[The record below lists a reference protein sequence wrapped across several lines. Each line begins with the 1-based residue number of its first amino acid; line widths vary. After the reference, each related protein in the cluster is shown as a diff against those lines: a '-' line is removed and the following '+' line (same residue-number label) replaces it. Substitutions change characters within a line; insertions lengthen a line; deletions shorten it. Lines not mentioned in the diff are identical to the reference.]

1 MKKKSWHL
9 FGPFLAA
16 FVLLGALLISPLAP
30 KLLNRTQIFQ
40 ASTSMSADV
49 IKGNVVK
56 NQAFADKEYVPFLGS
71 SELSRISAFHPS
83 TLALKYK
90 RPYVPFLL
98 GAPGTQSM
106 THYLMLQSMGKE
118 LTGKKIVFVISPQW
132 FVPEG
137 VTSMYFDR
145 YFSKQQAY
153 QWLFNLQKIEEAD
166 RYFAQR
172 LLKYDVVRKDVL
184 LTGMLNRVSQNQLP
198 TSLQYGYLKL
208 ANRFYEN
215 EDAMFVG
222 LDIKGKEQKV
232 AQAMK
237 TLPNK
242 YNYQQLDKLAYQQGE
257 KRVGKTPFMIDRRFF
272 NRKVKPDLVNLRGAQ
287 QTFDYRYSPE
297 YSDFELVLQAMAKY
311 QIEPL
316 FIIPPVNKQWSDY
329 TGLSQQMLKECA
341 EKIIYQLKSQ
351 GFGNVVDFTDQAATP
366 YFLQDTIHLGWRG
379 WLASDQYIQPFL
391 MSKKQPVK
399 YHLDNRFFTKEWQQA
414 KVNEMVL
421 PNPNE

>member
-215 EDAMFVG
+215 EDAMFAG

-341 EKIIYQLKSQ
+341 KKIIYQLKSQ
-351 GFGNVVDFTDQAATP
+351 GFGNVVD
-366 YFLQDTIHLGWRG
+366 
-379 WLASDQYIQPFL
+379 
-391 MSKKQPVK
+391 
-399 YHLDNRFFTKEWQQA
+399 
-414 KVNEMVL
+414 
-421 PNPNE
+421 

>member
-49 IKGNVVK
+49 IKGNAVK
-56 NQAFADKEYVPFLGS
+56 NQAFADKEYVPFFGS

-184 LTGMLNRVSQNQLP
+184 LTGMLHRVSQNQLP

-208 ANRFYEN
+208 ANHFYEN
-215 EDAMFVG
+215 EDAMFAG

-341 EKIIYQLKSQ
+341 EKITYQLKSQ
-351 GFGNVVDFTDQAATP
+351 GFENVVDFTDQAATP

>member
-30 KLLNRTQIFQ
+30 KLLSRTQIFQ

-49 IKGNVVK
+49 IKGNAVK
-56 NQAFADKEYVPFLGS
+56 NQAFTDKEYVPFFGS

-215 EDAMFVG
+215 EDAMFAG

-297 YSDFELVLQAMAKY
+297 YSDFELVLQAIAKY

-341 EKIIYQLKSQ
+341 EKIRIL
-351 GFGNVVDFTDQAATP
+351 
-366 YFLQDTIHLGWRG
+366 R
-379 WLASDQYIQPFL
+379 
-391 MSKKQPVK
+391 
-399 YHLDNRFFTKEWQQA
+399 
-414 KVNEMVL
+414 
-421 PNPNE
+421 

>member
-414 KVNEMVL
+414 KVNKMVL

>member
-49 IKGNVVK
+49 IKGNAVK

-208 ANRFYEN
+208 ANRFYGN
-215 EDAMFVG
+215 EDAMFAG

-341 EKIIYQLKSQ
+341 KKIIYQLKSQ

>member
-118 LTGKKIVFVISPQW
+118 LMGKKIVFVISPQW

-153 QWLFNLQKIEEAD
+153 Q
-166 RYFAQR
+166 
-172 LLKYDVVRKDVL
+172 
-184 LTGMLNRVSQNQLP
+184 
-198 TSLQYGYLKL
+198 
-208 ANRFYEN
+208 
-215 EDAMFVG
+215 
-222 LDIKGKEQKV
+222 
-232 AQAMK
+232 
-237 TLPNK
+237 
-242 YNYQQLDKLAYQQGE
+242 
-257 KRVGKTPFMIDRRFF
+257 
-272 NRKVKPDLVNLRGAQ
+272 
-287 QTFDYRYSPE
+287 
-297 YSDFELVLQAMAKY
+297 
-311 QIEPL
+311 
-316 FIIPPVNKQWSDY
+316 
-329 TGLSQQMLKECA
+329 
-341 EKIIYQLKSQ
+341 
-351 GFGNVVDFTDQAATP
+351 
-366 YFLQDTIHLGWRG
+366 
-379 WLASDQYIQPFL
+379 
-391 MSKKQPVK
+391 
-399 YHLDNRFFTKEWQQA
+399 
-414 KVNEMVL
+414 
-421 PNPNE
+421 

>member
-49 IKGNVVK
+49 IKGNAVK
-56 NQAFADKEYVPFLGS
+56 NQAFADKEYVPFFGS

-184 LTGMLNRVSQNQLP
+184 LTGMLHRVSQNQLP

-215 EDAMFVG
+215 EDAMFAG

-232 AQAMK
+232 DQAMK

-341 EKIIYQLKSQ
+341 EKITYQLKSQ
-351 GFGNVVDFTDQAATP
+351 GFENVVDFTDQAATP

-399 YHLDNRFFTKEWQQA
+399 YHLDNRFFSKDWQQA

-421 PNPNE
+421 PNPNK

>member
-1 MKKKSWHL
+1 
-9 FGPFLAA
+9 
-16 FVLLGALLISPLAP
+16 
-30 KLLNRTQIFQ
+30 
-40 ASTSMSADV
+40 
-49 IKGNVVK
+49 
-56 NQAFADKEYVPFLGS
+56 
-71 SELSRISAFHPS
+71 
-83 TLALKYK
+83 
-90 RPYVPFLL
+90 
-98 GAPGTQSM
+98 
-106 THYLMLQSMGKE
+106 
-118 LTGKKIVFVISPQW
+118 
-132 FVPEG
+132 
-137 VTSMYFDR
+137 
-145 YFSKQQAY
+145 
-153 QWLFNLQKIEEAD
+153 
-166 RYFAQR
+166 
-172 LLKYDVVRKDVL
+172 
-184 LTGMLNRVSQNQLP
+184 
-198 TSLQYGYLKL
+198 
-208 ANRFYEN
+208 
-215 EDAMFVG
+215 
-222 LDIKGKEQKV
+222 
-232 AQAMK
+232 
-237 TLPNK
+237 
-242 YNYQQLDKLAYQQGE
+242 
-257 KRVGKTPFMIDRRFF
+257 MIDRRFF

-414 KVNEMVL
+414 KVNKMVL

>member
-49 IKGNVVK
+49 IKGNAVK
-56 NQAFADKEYVPFLGS
+56 NQAFADKEYVPFFGS

-137 VTSMYFDR
+137 VTSMHFDR

-184 LTGMLNRVSQNQLP
+184 LTGMLHRVSQNQLP

-208 ANRFYEN
+208 ANHFYEN
-215 EDAMFVG
+215 EDAMFAG

-341 EKIIYQLKSQ
+341 EKITYQLKSQ
-351 GFGNVVDFTDQAATP
+351 GFENVVDFTDQAATP

>member
-49 IKGNVVK
+49 IKGNAVK
-56 NQAFADKEYVPFLGS
+56 NQAFTDKEYVPFFGS

-184 LTGMLNRVSQNQLP
+184 LTGMLHRVSQNQLP

-215 EDAMFVG
+215 EDAMFAG

-287 QTFDYRYSPE
+287 QNFDYRYSPE

-341 EKIIYQLKSQ
+341 EKITYQLKSQ
-351 GFGNVVDFTDQAATP
+351 GFENVVDFTDQAATP

>member
-30 KLLNRTQIFQ
+30 KLLSRTQIFQ

-49 IKGNVVK
+49 IKGNAVK
-56 NQAFADKEYVPFLGS
+56 NQAFTDKEYVPFFGS

-153 QWLFNLQKIEEAD
+153 QWLFHLQKIEEAD

-208 ANRFYEN
+208 ANRFYKN
-215 EDAMFVG
+215 EDAMFAG

-297 YSDFELVLQAMAKY
+297 YSDFELVLQAIAKY
-311 QIEPL
+311 QLDPL

-341 EKIIYQLKSQ
+341 EKITYQLKSQ
-351 GFGNVVDFTDQAATP
+351 GFENVVDFTDQAATP

-399 YHLDNRFFTKEWQQA
+399 YHLDNRFFSKEWQQA
-414 KVNEMVL
+414 KVSEMVL